1 MKQDSTVL
9 VKKLAVVV
17 VGLLTLTGMVGIGVS
32 FFNQIAC
39 EGQPINNNAEPT
51 AEQQILGERIIAQSF
66 VAAKSDMNRIDIFFQ
81 TYGRKNTHDVTLRLL
96 AVEKDANAPLA
107 GAEVFKTT
115 FNAGT
120 VRDQAWRTFT
130 FNPIAESAGK
140 AYLIALASP
149 DSVEGNAITVGGIE
163 RNSYLPGTAY
173 LGLIPVPADFA
184 FRSCYQMSNIEK
196 LQVLSNQITQSRP
209 GLWGDI
215 RFYGFILLLYGLLLA
230 GFFWKLVGWVSN

>member
-1 MKQDSTVL
+1 
-9 VKKLAVVV
+9 
-17 VGLLTLTGMVGIGVS
+17 VGLLTLAGVVGIGVS

-51 AEQQILGERIIAQSF
+51 TEQQIFGERIIAQSF
-66 VAAKSDMNRIDIFFQ
+66 VAAKSDLNRIDIFLQ

-96 AVEKDANAPLA
+96 AVEEDTDTPLA

-115 FNAGT
+115 FNAGA
-120 VRDQAWRTFT
+120 VRDQAWRTFA
-130 FNPIAESAGK
+130 FDPIAESAGK
-140 AYLIALASP
+140 TYLIALASP

-173 LGLIPVPADFA
+173 LGSMPVPADFT

-215 RFYGFILLLYGLLLA
+215 RFYGFILFIYLLLLI
-230 GFFWKLVGWVSN
+230 GFFWKLVKWMFQA